1 MIVMR
6 QMSSDGGVT
15 AAVQD
20 MDAMEEQ
27 SRLERWRR
35 GRLDQA
41 IRVLDELIGDIEQ
54 LNLEERS
61 RVPLGW
67 QSRLAKI
74 ASSLPVECGERLR
87 AGISPQRLLDQ
98 VYEVQQEVFWLKQ
111 GKTAEELR
119 LVDRELEGLALN

>member
-6 QMSSDGGVT
+6 QMSSGGGVT

-27 SRLERWRR
+27 GRLRRWRQ

-67 QSRLAKI
+67 QPRLAEM
-74 ASSLPVECGERLR
+74 AAALPVECGDRLR

-98 VYEVQQEVFWLKQ
+98 VYEIQQEVFWLKQ
-111 GKTAEELR
+111 GKSAEELR
-119 LVDRELEGLALN
+119 LVDLELEGLALN